1 MACVV
6 VDQQGYFQEALS
18 GCEYFM
24 LTPQELQQFQALTAG
39 DTSSLLDVL
48 QDLSNIDPSTVAL
61 IVGFYV
67 AMFII
72 GAGAKLT
79 TNLMKRA

>member
-1 MACVV
+1 MCVI
-6 VDQQGYFQEALS
+6 VDQQGYLQTAFDNCDYYILS
-18 GCEYFM
+18 LSEH
-24 LTPQELQQFQALTAG
+24 QQFQALTAG

-48 QDLSNIDPSTVAL
+48 HDLSNIEPSTVAL

-67 AMFII
+67 AMFLV